1 MKGENERRMRE
12 RESREE
18 ASFDWKVGKG
28 LFGELWGRSFWPGGN
43 SGQNSQGAASVVCS
57 GDRKVP
63 AGGVEWTRGVGSG
76 WIMESLPG
84 PVQESGFYSE
94 HRRVLLK
101 DVKQANDTILIHIKK
116 NYWRII
122 TKCCVGF
129 YGTAQWIS
137 YMYTYVSSFLDSLPI

>member
-1 MKGENERRMRE
+1 M
-12 RESREE
+12 
-18 ASFDWKVGKG
+18 
-28 LFGELWGRSFWPGGN
+28 
-43 SGQNSQGAASVVCS
+43 
-57 GDRKVP
+57 
-63 AGGVEWTRGVGSG
+63 GSG
-76 WIMESLPG
+76 WITESLPG

-129 YGTAQWIS
+129 YGTAQ
-137 YMYTYVSSFLDSLPI
+137 